1 MAADKRRGSLEKFET
16 SSVNAAT
23 IELGISEPENAL
35 QRFCN
40 RLDAVCGVE
49 ARGIERI
56 PEEIRERDMTYRDY
70 IHMFTMSV
78 AWWGTNEM
86 VLTCNQLVFD
96 ELHRESTHPRCARP
110 SQLRTWSHG
119 LDTVSSTIHSNLVAN
134 NC

>member
-1 MAADKRRGSLEKFET
+1 MAADKRRDSLEKFET

-40 RLDAVCGVE
+40 RLDALCGVE

-78 AWWGTNEM
+78 VRRDLSET
-86 VLTCNQLVFD
+86 VL
-96 ELHRESTHPRCARP
+96 
-110 SQLRTWSHG
+110 
-119 LDTVSSTIHSNLVAN
+119 ISN
-134 NC
+134 

>member
-1 MAADKRRGSLEKFET
+1 MAADKRRDSLSKFET

-40 RLDAVCGVE
+40 RLDALCGVE

-78 AWWGTNEM
+78 VRRDLNET
-86 VLTCNQLVFD
+86 VLTYN
-96 ELHRESTHPRCARP
+96 
-110 SQLRTWSHG
+110 
-119 LDTVSSTIHSNLVAN
+119 
-134 NC
+134 

>member
-1 MAADKRRGSLEKFET
+1 MAADKRRDSLEKFET

-40 RLDAVCGVE
+40 RLDALCGVE

-78 AWWGTNEM
+78 VRRDLNETR
-86 VLTCNQLVFD
+86 L
-96 ELHRESTHPRCARP
+96 
-110 SQLRTWSHG
+110 
-119 LDTVSSTIHSNLVAN
+119 ISN
-134 NC
+134 

>member
-1 MAADKRRGSLEKFET
+1 MAANKTRDSLEKFET

-23 IELGISEPENAL
+23 IELGISEPENFL

-40 RLDAVCGVE
+40 RLDALCGVE

-78 AWWGTNEM
+78 VRSEPNET
-86 VLTCNQLVFD
+86 VLT
-96 ELHRESTHPRCARP
+96 
-110 SQLRTWSHG
+110 
-119 LDTVSSTIHSNLVAN
+119 SN
-134 NC
+134 